1 MKLSAPSIVGTPQFR
16 LSRNGLA
23 FLLSVSFFLAS
34 CDKDEKKEPAPTPT
48 PTPAST
54 PDLSKFSGLYSSYL
68 SGCKECHEPDNV
80 VYKEQVLNLD
90 MSSEDKAYT
99 SLTST
104 ANIARWASLGC
115 EAVKY
120 VDSGSSPRSILYAIL
135 DAETADS
142 FGSGACKPLK
152 HTRTNGGEANDPT
165 AEQKQ
170 AIKAWIDKGAPR
182 N

>member
-1 MKLSAPSIVGTPQFR
+1 MKSSADSIVGTEQLR
-16 LSRNGLA
+16 LNRGGFTCLLSLA
-23 FLLSVSFFLAS
+23 FLLAS
-34 CDKDEKKEPAPTPT
+34 CDMEEKKEA
-48 PTPAST
+48 A

-68 SGCKECHEPDNV
+68 SGCKECHEPNNV
-80 VYKEQVLNLD
+80 TYKEQVLNLD
-90 MSSEDKAYT
+90 MSSEETAYT

-115 EAVKY
+115 DPVKY
-120 VDSGSSPRSILYAIL
+120 VNASSSSGSILYAIL
-135 DAETADS
+135 DAETADA
-142 FGSGACKPLK
+142 FGNGACKPLK
-152 HTRTNGGEANDPT
+152 HTRSNGGEANDPS

>member
-1 MKLSAPSIVGTPQFR
+1 MKLSVPSIVGTHLR
-16 LSRNGLA
+16 LSRVGLA
-23 FLLSVSFFLAS
+23 FLLSLSFVFAA
-34 CDKDEKKEPAPTPT
+34 CDDADKKEPA

-68 SGCKECHEPDNV
+68 TGCKECHEPDNV

-90 MSSEDKAYT
+90 MSSEEKAYA

-104 ANIARWASLGC
+104 ANIARWSSLGC
-115 EAVKY
+115 APVKY
-120 VDSGSSPRSILYAIL
+120 VNANSSSGSILYAIL

-152 HTRTNGGEANDPT
+152 HTRTNGGEANDPS

>member
-1 MKLSAPSIVGTPQFR
+1 MKLSATSIFGIAQR
-16 LSRNGLA
+16 LLKRGGLACLLPGA
-23 FLLSVSFFLAS
+23 FLLAS
-34 CDKDEKKEPAPTPT
+34 CPKSEEKKPA
-48 PTPAST
+48 

-68 SGCKECHEPDNV
+68 SGCKECHEPNNV
-80 VYKEQVLNLD
+80 TYKEQVLNLD
-90 MSSEDKAYT
+90 MSSEETAYT

-115 EAVKY
+115 DPVKY
-120 VDSGSSPRSILYAIL
+120 VNASSSSGSILYAIL
-135 DAETADS
+135 DAETADA
-142 FGSGACKPLK
+142 FGDGACKPLK
-152 HTRTNGGEANDPT
+152 HTRTNGGEANDPS